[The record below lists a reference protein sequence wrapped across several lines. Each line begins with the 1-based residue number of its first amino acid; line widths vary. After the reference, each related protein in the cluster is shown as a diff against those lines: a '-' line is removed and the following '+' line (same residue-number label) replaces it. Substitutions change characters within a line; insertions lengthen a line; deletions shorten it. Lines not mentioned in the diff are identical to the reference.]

1 MPEGFFAASVL
12 AQSKP
17 PPSLVAKCGAC
28 GLYKTCKSPKMSPTG
43 KGKRNILVVA
53 EAPGAEE
60 DDKGVQLIGQ
70 SGQKFRQMLKRYDVD
85 LDRDCTKTNTLI
97 CFTGDTQVTSPS
109 PISKLYRRV
118 YSGSLVCIKTFAGRV
133 FTGTPNH
140 PILTSLGWVPLGL
153 LEKGQDLLHYTPIQ
167 RTELRGSNVEDPPAT
182 FEELSKSLV
191 QTWDVQRVVGSGMD
205 FHGDGEEGNVDVVCP
220 NSLLRDGGKS
230 SSLQPT
236 EELPL
241 ETGSE
246 DTSLLGV
253 PSSGESNPLHLLQRP
268 LASTESVVGCL
279 GVSGPTLG
287 AESFHSQEHSFALS
301 PKSDSKPFEDR
312 LKSFVTNTEG
322 AGQWLQS
329 LPGTVTLDRI
339 VEVERM
345 LSDQSLD
352 GLNASNGSCHVY
364 NLETSSGY
372 YMVDGIVVSNCRPP
386 DNATPTDK
394 QIGYCRPNLIKT
406 INEVKPTT
414 ILLLG
419 GPAVEAVVG
428 WAWKE
433 SVGPIGRWVGWN
445 IPHQRLNAWICPLY
459 HPSYLLREN
468 NEALDLIYHRHLKK
482 ALSHTD
488 PPWPNGTPNYKEQV
502 ECIMSPTKAAK
513 AIRGFIQRG
522 RAAAFDYETN
532 RLKPE
537 RKDSQIVCCS
547 ISDGKRTIA
556 YPWHGE
562 AIEATREFV
571 RSPVPK
577 IASNMK
583 FEERWTRR
591 ILKTRV
597 KNWRW
602 CTMTGAHILDH
613 RQAITGIKFQ
623 SLVQLGFESYD
634 DHIGPYLQ
642 GKGGQGLNKILS
654 EIDLQDL
661 LLYCGEDSLVE
672 YLVAKI
678 QTPQIGW
685 SLRP

>member
-1 MPEGFFAASVL
+1 MPEGFFAGSVL

-28 GLYKTCKSPKMSPTG
+28 GLYKTCQSPKMPPTG
-43 KGKRNILVVA
+43 KGKRKILVVA
-53 EAPGAEE
+53 EAPGATE
-60 DDKGVQLIGQ
+60 DETGTQLVGE
-70 SGQKFRQMLKRYDVD
+70 SGQLFRKMLKRYDVN
-85 LDRDCTKTNTLI
+85 LDRDCVKTNTLI
-97 CFTGDTQVTSPS
+97 C
-109 PISKLYRRV
+109 
-118 YSGSLVCIKTFAGRV
+118 
-133 FTGTPNH
+133 
-140 PILTSLGWVPLGL
+140 
-153 LEKGQDLLHYTPIQ
+153 
-167 RTELRGSNVEDPPAT
+167 
-182 FEELSKSLV
+182 
-191 QTWDVQRVVGSGMD
+191 
-205 FHGDGEEGNVDVVCP
+205 
-220 NSLLRDGGKS
+220 
-230 SSLQPT
+230 
-236 EELPL
+236 
-241 ETGSE
+241 
-246 DTSLLGV
+246 
-253 PSSGESNPLHLLQRP
+253 
-268 LASTESVVGCL
+268 
-279 GVSGPTLG
+279 
-287 AESFHSQEHSFALS
+287 
-301 PKSDSKPFEDR
+301 
-312 LKSFVTNTEG
+312 
-322 AGQWLQS
+322 
-329 LPGTVTLDRI
+329 
-339 VEVERM
+339 
-345 LSDQSLD
+345 
-352 GLNASNGSCHVY
+352 
-364 NLETSSGY
+364 
-372 YMVDGIVVSNCRPP
+372 RPP
-386 DNATPTDK
+386 GNATPTDK

-414 ILLLG
+414 IILLG
-419 GPAVEAVVG
+419 GPAVEAVIG

-468 NEALDLIYHRHLKK
+468 NEALDLLYHRHLKK
-482 ALSHTD
+482 ALSHTEV
-488 PPWPNGTPNYKEQV
+488 PWPNGTPNYKDQV

-513 AIRGFIQRG
+513 AIRGFIERN
-522 RAAAFDYETN
+522 RPAAFDYETN

-537 RKDSQIVCCS
+537 RSDSQIVCCS

-613 RQAITGIKFQ
+613 RQAITSIKFQ
-623 SLVQLGFESYD
+623 ALVQLGFESYD
-634 DHIGPYLQ
+634 DHIGQFLQ
-642 GKGGQGLNKILS
+642 GKGGQGLNRILS

-685 SLRP
+685 SLRQ